1 MGAVNRA
8 DNLQECFIAILRP
21 PANVMSLDALFLESP
36 IPAVRQQTIISHL
49 WGIRHAYEKQP
60 LRPYFQYYTEQ
71 CRTARQSQ
79 GSGLAIQTHE
89 HIIELVARIQKGDS
103 RSEVKEFIQRRQWT
117 CDPPSDNAID
127 ASIDLAVRLSY
138 MIDVGEFERAYSGRQ
153 RLLWTDGIL
162 QDFLR
167 EAFPVALSHEND
179 RTKLDEKF
187 TICNMI
193 LIAGFQVE
201 PTSNLYNHLQLRDKI
216 VEVFHHASFLVAH
229 RQYV

>member
-1 MGAVNRA
+1 MCSLQSLA
-8 DNLQECFIAILRP
+8 NL
-21 PANVMSLDALFLESP
+21 MSLDAHFLESP

-49 WGIRHAYEKQP
+49 WGICHTHEKQP

-71 CRTARQSQ
+71 CRTTRQCQ
-79 GSGLAIQTHE
+79 GSGLAIQTHQ
-89 HIIELVARIQKGDS
+89 HIVELAACIQKGDS
-103 RSEVKEFIQRRQWT
+103 RSEVKEFVRRRQWT
-117 CDPPSDNAID
+117 SNSPSDNAID

-162 QDFLR
+162 QDFMR
-167 EAFPVALSHEND
+167 EAFPEALSHED
-179 RTKLDEKF
+179 DKTKLDETF

-193 LIAGFQVE
+193 HIAGFQVE
-201 PTSNLYNHLQLRDKI
+201 PTSNLYNHLQLRDRT

-229 RQYV
+229 REYV